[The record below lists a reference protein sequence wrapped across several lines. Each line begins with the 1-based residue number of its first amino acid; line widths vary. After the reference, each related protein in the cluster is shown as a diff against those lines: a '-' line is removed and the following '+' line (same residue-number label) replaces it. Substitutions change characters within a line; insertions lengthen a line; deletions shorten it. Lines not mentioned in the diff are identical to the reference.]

1 MIYSVYQYVVKHIHR
16 AYFAGNQIQ
25 ATFLKMT
32 NIHLGH
38 HSSGL
43 LKMVIQ
49 VRTWK
54 FQKTIPHPSDPRLR
68 GALGS
73 HYKCLSGVASSH
85 LSVSVCLVDRLTR
98 STVYCV
104 CLRWTSGKYNP
115 LFVWFFI
122 LLGHWTRR
130 SMALEWHLKLNS
142 LSVCLSV
149 CGFSLFSNPML
160 QIL

>member
-43 LKMVIQ
+43 PYRPQ
-49 VRTWK
+49 TE
-54 FQKTIPHPSDPRLR
+54 
-68 GALGS
+68 GS
-73 HYKCLSGVASSH
+73 AHYKRLSGVASSH

-149 CGFSLFSNPML
+149 CGFSFFL
-160 QIL
+160 ILCYKFCNSTASMPPWASG